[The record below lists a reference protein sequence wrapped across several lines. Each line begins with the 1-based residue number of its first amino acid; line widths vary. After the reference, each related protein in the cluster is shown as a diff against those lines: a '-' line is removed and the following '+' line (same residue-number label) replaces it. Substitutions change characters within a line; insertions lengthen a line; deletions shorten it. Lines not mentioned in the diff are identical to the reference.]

1 MDKEE
6 LNKKVRGLHKKA
18 VEVDRAITDTERAKK
33 AEAAKAKRKTKAK
46 TKATSEGGRT
56 ISNEELFKDAMANP
70 SAMYRASFLLR
81 EFDERQTYGDGLPML
96 TDEQYKALSGS
107 FVTEEDKAV
116 LYKAN
121 KIYEG
126 ALWYGQT
133 IVGVRAKW
141 QQRAAELGV
150 LLTKWKWYD
159 SMAELATALVKA
171 LPQINQT
178 FKDEPP
184 SSPQDI
190 VKVFTDKVFT
200 DKVVREECQLDF
212 DGEKYIANIDGEG
225 RLYAKIQQQAETA
238 EGELQTL
245 RSAVEPFSNFL
256 YSFVEFPNGE
266 RQLPLHFIP
275 SVVER
280 IMEYPDAIDFSRDE
294 ANQKFFA
301 YRLRQRKEAGEA
313 VTPLEEKM
321 AVIPDYNQVGES
333 ELYIKRFTAKV
344 KDCFGDLISQDE

>member
-1 MDKEE
+1 MDREE

-33 AEAAKAKRKTKAK
+33 AEAAKTKSKTKAK
-46 TKATSEGGRT
+46 TKATSNGGRT
-56 ISNEELFKDAMANP
+56 ISNEELFKEAMANP

-107 FVTEEDKAV
+107 FVSDEDKAV
-116 LYKAN
+116 LRQAQQIYK
-121 KIYEG
+121 G
-126 ALWYGQT
+126 AIWYGQT

-150 LLTKWKWYD
+150 LLTRWNFYLKGADLLTK
-159 SMAELATALVKA
+159 MLRENAFTPQLPLEELLKT
-171 LPQINQT
+171 INANA
-178 FKDEPP
+178 
-184 SSPQDI
+184 I
-190 VKVFTDKVFT
+190 VPNEVTMKLDG
-200 DKVVREECQLDF
+200 DKVVAD
-212 DGEKYIANIDGEG
+212 IDGKG
-225 RLYAKIQQQAETA
+225 GLYSKIQRQAETA

-256 YSFVEFPNGE
+256 YSFVDFPNGE
-266 RQLPLHFIP
+266 KQLPLNFIP
-275 SVVER
+275 SVVES
-280 IMEYPDAIDFSRDE
+280 IMEYPDAIDFSSDE

-321 AVIPDYNQVGES
+321 AVIPDYNQVSES
-333 ELYIKRFTAKV
+333 ELYIRRFTAKV